1 MAFLSMTRRE
11 SGQAHGKANVFIS
24 TQKPKKKDREDWF
37 LETEKTFRGNTK
49 FLQCTC
55 GRNQHG
61 PQSHRRAVWAG
72 PSLCTM
78 LLLALSLMDIFRAT
92 KAQTGNRYFT
102 HLTLVYA
109 VRDNGKG
116 ACVSNTIIC
125 RSHGTSLN
133 LRLCFTV
140 MLRLWISEARL
151 KNSRLDL
158 TTHDL
163 ATEISDT

>member
-1 MAFLSMTRRE
+1 MAKRMFSYPLKSQRKKM
-11 SGQAHGKANVFIS
+11 GK
-24 TQKPKKKDREDWF
+24 DCWF
-37 LETEKTFRGNTK
+37 LETEKTFWGNTK

-55 GRNQHG
+55 GRNQYG

-78 LLLALSLMDIFRAT
+78 FLLALSLMDIFRAT
-92 KAQTGNRYFT
+92 KAQTGNSYFT
-102 HLTLVYA
+102 HLTLGYA
-109 VRDNGKG
+109 ARDNGRG

-125 RSHGTSLN
+125 RSHKTSLN
-133 LRLCFTV
+133 LWLCFMV
-140 MLRLWISEARL
+140 MLRLWTSEAML

-163 ATEISDT
+163 TTEISDT